1 MRSWCP
7 SWVTVRE
14 KWNTEASE
22 STPSQEEELEEKVE
36 LVLVEVVLP
45 QEPECDTILTETT
58 TMSA

>member
-1 MRSWCP
+1 M
-7 SWVTVRE
+7 RE

-45 QEPECDTILTETT
+45 QEPECDTTLTETT
-58 TMSA
+58 TTSA